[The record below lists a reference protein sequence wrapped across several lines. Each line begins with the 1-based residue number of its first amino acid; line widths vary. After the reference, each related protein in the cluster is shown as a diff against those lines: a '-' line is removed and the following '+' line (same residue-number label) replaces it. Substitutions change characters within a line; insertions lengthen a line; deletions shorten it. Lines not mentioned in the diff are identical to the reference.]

1 MSSSL
6 FSLGLAFLIMSGGLS
21 VVAEAAKPVIPD
33 VEVIDQD
40 GLSHRLYSDLIKG
53 KTVAITFLYTSCKTS
68 CPAMTGL
75 FGAVQHK
82 LQGDAHLPVTLLSI
96 SVDPVTDRPAQ
107 LKAVANKFGAKPG
120 WYFLTGSSPDI
131 TRVLAA
137 FEAKSPQQAAH
148 PSVILVGNDA
158 NGQWARHFGLA
169 SVPMVMELLGSVND
183 SSEVLLPSTPD

>member
-1 MSSSL
+1 M
-6 FSLGLAFLIMSGGLS
+6 MCGGLS
-21 VVAEAAKPVIPD
+21 AVAEAAKPVIPD
-33 VEVIDQD
+33 VAVIDQD
-40 GLSHRLYSDLIKG
+40 GASHRLYSDLIKG

-82 LQGDAHLPVTLLSI
+82 LQGDAHFPVTFLSI

-137 FEAKSPQQAAH
+137 FEAKSPQQADH

-158 NGQWARHFGLA
+158 NGQWARQFGLA

-183 SSEVLLPSTPD
+183 SSEALLQSTPD

>member
-1 MSSSL
+1 MISRL
-6 FSLGLAFLIMSGGLS
+6 CRLGFAFLIMTGGLS
-21 VVAEAAKPVIPD
+21 AVAEAAKTVIPD

-40 GLSHRLYSDLIKG
+40 GASHRLYSDLIKG

-82 LQGDAHLPVTLLSI
+82 LQGDAHPPVTLLSI
-96 SVDPVTDRPAQ
+96 SVDPVTDRPAR

-120 WYFLTGSSPDI
+120 WYFVTGSSPDV

-137 FEAKSPQQAAH
+137 FDAKSPQRSDH

-158 NGQWARHFGLA
+158 TGQWARYFGLA
-169 SVPMVMELLGSVND
+169 SVLTVIELIDSVNG
-183 SSEVLLPSTPD
+183 SSSLRLPSTPD